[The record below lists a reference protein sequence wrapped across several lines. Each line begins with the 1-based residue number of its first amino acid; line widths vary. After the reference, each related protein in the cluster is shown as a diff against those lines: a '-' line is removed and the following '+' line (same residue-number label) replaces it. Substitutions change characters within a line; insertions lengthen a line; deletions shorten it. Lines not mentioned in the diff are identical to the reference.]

1 MANMAARQ
9 IERQPQREVKQ
20 TITKTAVD
28 NYEQRVFRKVRNV
41 FVSVTLT
48 VSALL
53 SIWMLSLQADNYTL
67 SSHIQTQENK
77 ITQQKQTNADLKA
90 NVDELSRYDRV
101 YQEANK
107 SGLKSSETN
116 VKAVDIK

>member
-1 MANMAARQ
+1 MTNMAARQ

-20 TITKTAVD
+20 TVTKPAVD
-28 NYEQRVFRKVRNV
+28 NYGQRSFRKVRTV

-67 SSHIQTQENK
+67 SSQIQTQENK

-101 YQEANK
+101 YKEANK